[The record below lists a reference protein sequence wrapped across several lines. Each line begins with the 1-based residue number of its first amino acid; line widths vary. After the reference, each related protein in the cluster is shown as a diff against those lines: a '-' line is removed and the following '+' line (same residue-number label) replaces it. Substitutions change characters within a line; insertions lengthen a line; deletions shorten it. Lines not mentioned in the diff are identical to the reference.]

1 MSLDVADSKCPEINA
16 SASKSKQERII
27 FKLNICAKVFNLLHA
42 GVKIAFGRSA
52 VTGIAHKM

>member
-1 MSLDVADSKCPEINA
+1 MSPDVADSKCPEINA
-16 SASKSKQERII
+16 RASKSKRERRI
-27 FKLNICAKVFNLLHA
+27 FKLNISAKVFNLLHA